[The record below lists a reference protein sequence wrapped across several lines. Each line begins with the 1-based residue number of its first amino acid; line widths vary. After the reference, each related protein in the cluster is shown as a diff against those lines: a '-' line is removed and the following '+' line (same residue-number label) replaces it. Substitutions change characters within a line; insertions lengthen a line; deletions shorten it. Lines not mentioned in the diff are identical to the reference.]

1 MLPWKKEAG
10 DLTSQTWIYLKTH
23 ASYKRDNDNVPR
35 PPLLAM
41 KHHRKVLDEKV
52 RYRE

>member
-1 MLPWKKEAG
+1 MTFKNGYMLPWKKEAD

-35 PPLLAM
+35 PPLLP
-41 KHHRKVLDEKV
+41 
-52 RYRE
+52 